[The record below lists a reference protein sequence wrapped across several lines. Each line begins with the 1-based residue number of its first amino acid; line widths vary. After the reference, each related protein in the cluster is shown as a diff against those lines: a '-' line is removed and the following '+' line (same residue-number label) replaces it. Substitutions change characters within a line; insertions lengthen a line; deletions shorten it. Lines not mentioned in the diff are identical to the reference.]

1 MGEPTV
7 VQDRD
12 LHSRRLYA
20 IDALD
25 DAIADLS
32 TAIELCEQVA
42 ATIEHADDMAFRC
55 SANRLR
61 LEIARIR
68 DTKTLLEGAKVVVP

>member
-1 MGEPTV
+1 M
-7 VQDRD
+7 VQDGN
-12 LHSRRLYA
+12 LQSRRLYA

-42 ATIEHADDMAFRC
+42 TVIEHRDDMAFRC

-61 LEIARIR
+61 LEICKIR
-68 DTKTLLEGAKVVVP
+68 ETKTLLEKAKIVAP